1 MPYRGGESSRHKEE
15 VFIMIFF
22 NLNKMME
29 GAYGALN
36 SIDSINVK
44 TKELFLLQRVFRK
57 KTRMLLHVNVLG
69 KSTSSFLNLALKRKR
84 ERRHL

>member
-1 MPYRGGESSRHKEE
+1 
-15 VFIMIFF
+15 
-22 NLNKMME
+22 MME
-29 GAYGALN
+29 GTYGALN

-44 TKELFLLQRVFRK
+44 TKELFLLQRVFFRK

-84 ERRHL
+84 KRRHL